1 MDEKIKCRCSQ
12 IVSYR
17 FTVFKLYATEAHH
30 ILLSISTSIF
40 IFISISAS
48 SLPSTAHKLYSINTT
63 HNKIRCPTLHESKV
77 RGCDH
82 FLPNI
87 ELKNPDSA
95 SRGLPP
101 VAATD
106 CFVRVFRK
114 QKLVQS
120 CVFRLKSPEA
130 TQVASGSSKI
140 NL

>member
-1 MDEKIKCRCSQ
+1 MFLIGLQFLNCTPQKHITYFYPFLPLS
-12 IVSYR
+12 SSL
-17 FTVFKLYATEAHH
+17 FLSLPLVFLRLHTNS
-30 ILLSISTSIF
+30 ILSIQHITRYD
-40 IFISISAS
+40 A
-48 SLPSTAHKLYSINTT
+48 
-63 HNKIRCPTLHESKV
+63 LHESKV

-106 CFVRVFRK
+106 CFVRVFLK